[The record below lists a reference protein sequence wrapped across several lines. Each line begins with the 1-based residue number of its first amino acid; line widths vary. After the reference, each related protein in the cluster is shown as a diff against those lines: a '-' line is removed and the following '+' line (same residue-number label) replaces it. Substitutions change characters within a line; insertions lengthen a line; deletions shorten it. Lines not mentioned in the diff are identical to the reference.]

1 MGFAVTVGSQV
12 LATNWAPFSPPPS
25 LNRGWVK
32 RQHEITSLLCNLVKS
47 TSLTPPWGFDSAL
60 QCNNVLHSTCF
71 VMLSRGFFKTMQEED
86 TEQQLY
92 IFYCKVSCLLK
103 YILSTVR
110 CSKQKHTPYEDFH
123 PIGILSSLLI
133 HQNAV
138 SCNLLHCLALS
149 WCAAASLVLLEVRRG
164 YS

>member
-71 VMLSRGFFKTMQEED
+71 VMLSRGLFKTMQEED
-86 TEQQLY
+86 TEQQSY
-92 IFYCKVSCLLK
+92 ISYCKMVLYWNTFLAQWGALSRSTPRTDIS
-103 YILSTVR
+103 ILSE
-110 CSKQKHTPYEDFH
+110 YFH
-123 PIGILSSLLI
+123 PYLSI
-133 HQNAV
+133 KMPCRAIYYIV
-138 SCNLLHCLALS
+138 LHWAGVLQPL
-149 WCAAASLVLLEVRRG
+149 WCCWR
-164 YS
+164 